1 MKKET
6 KGLGRL
12 IFMEWAIPI
21 FDYFSSLRKNEVI
34 FEIVVPLVVA
44 GVSTWVY
51 MALEKATIALDALA
65 DILPS
70 AISIL
75 IGFTVMFITLLL
87 TSDTPA
93 ITRIKEEPTENVVR
107 SKNINL
113 YQKLHIQLTESLFA
127 EVLLLLTVFC
137 YLFAKG
143 IGICAIL
150 IVVILGIEVYLTL
163 HILLSIIRST
173 THLYCVFY
181 KTKKYENIPNGYMPL
196 GIFTA
201 RL

>member
-6 KGLGRL
+6 KGLGRF
-12 IFMEWAIPI
+12 IFMEWAIPVL
-21 FDYFSSLRKNEVI
+21 DYYGSLRKNEVV
-34 FEIVVPLVVA
+34 FEIVVPFIIA
-44 GVSTWVY
+44 GAATWVY
-51 MALEKATIALDALA
+51 IALEKVKVALDALA
-65 DILPS
+65 NILPS

-75 IGFTVMFITLLL
+75 IGFTIMFITLLL

-93 ITRIKEEPTENVVR
+93 ITRIKEEPTESKVR
-107 SKNINL
+107 AQNISL

-127 EVLLLLTVFC
+127 EVLLLLVVFC

-143 IGICAIL
+143 IGTTAVLEVAIL
-150 IVVILGIEVYLTL
+150 TVEVYLTL

-181 KTKKYENIPNGYMPL
+181 TPRKE
-196 GIFTA
+196 
-201 RL
+201 

>member
-1 MKKET
+1 MKRET

-12 IFMEWAIPI
+12 MFMEWIIPV
-21 FDYFSSLRKNEVI
+21 FDYFRSLRKNEVM
-34 FEIVVPLVVA
+34 FEIVIPAIVSVV
-44 GVSTWVY
+44 SSFVY
-51 MALEKATIALDALA
+51 FSINKETVALDALSE
-65 DILPS
+65 ILPS

-93 ITRIKEEPTENVVR
+93 IKRLKDEITDSEVR
-107 SKNINL
+107 SEKINL

-127 EVLLLLTVFC
+127 EVLLLLIVFG

-143 IGICAIL
+143 IGATMTIKAIAL
-150 IVVILGIEVYLTL
+150 SVQVYLTM
-163 HILLSIIRST
+163 HVLLSIVRST

-181 KTKKYENIPNGYMPL
+181 KEK
-196 GIFTA
+196 
-201 RL
+201 